1 MNNLRD
7 DILQNVIL
15 VCCGIALQNFRSMVR
30 SLSVND
36 SSLVDFNVLGLI
48 LVTFGQFGICL
59 KCSRKLIINWSNKK
73 TPAATPS

>member
-1 MNNLRD
+1 MFIISVLRWMPVPSKPLTTTMNNLRD

-48 LVTFGQFGICL
+48 LV
-59 KCSRKLIINWSNKK
+59 K
-73 TPAATPS
+73 TMG

>member
-1 MNNLRD
+1 MPVPSKPLTTTMNNLRD

-48 LVTFGQFGICL
+48 LV
-59 KCSRKLIINWSNKK
+59 K
-73 TPAATPS
+73 TMG

>member
-48 LVTFGQFGICL
+48 LV
-59 KCSRKLIINWSNKK
+59 K
-73 TPAATPS
+73 TMG